1 MLYRQ
6 VKKTTGEFIQ
16 DVIFDGEPQLNDEF
30 EFVSVEPPSGIYKHI
45 WKNGKWME
53 GLSPAE
59 IQAKKDSF
67 TQPKLKDFKTM
78 STGEKDALLEEIAK
92 RMGLIENGKV
102 VLP

>member
-16 DVIFDGEPQLNDEF
+16 DVIFDAEPQSNDEF
-30 EFVSVEPPSGIYKHI
+30 EFVTDEPSSALYKKI
-45 WKNGKWME
+45 WKDDKWVE
-53 GLSPAE
+53 GLSVAE

-67 TQPKLKDFKTM
+67 TKPTLKEFKTL
-78 STGEKDALLEEIAK
+78 STGEKDALLEEVAK
-92 RMGLIENGKV
+92 RMGLIQNERV